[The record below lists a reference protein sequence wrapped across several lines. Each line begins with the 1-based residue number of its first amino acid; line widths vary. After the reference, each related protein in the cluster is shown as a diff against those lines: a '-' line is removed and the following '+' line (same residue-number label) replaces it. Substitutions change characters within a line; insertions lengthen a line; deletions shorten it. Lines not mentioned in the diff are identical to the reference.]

1 MKNIPLHWKIIIG
14 LVLGILWAI
23 ASTSLGWKDF
33 TLDYINPFGVIFINL
48 LKLIAVPL
56 VLFSVI
62 KGMTDLKDIGRL
74 GRMGLKTIIAYL
86 FTTVLAITIG
96 LTMVGVFQPGKYVD
110 DDQRVINRMS
120 YELWVNESEDQQ
132 ILDGKNFLGDPQY
145 EELRAVAADR
155 LSELSSNELV
165 QEKQSTRKKVK
176 DSGPLQFLVDMV
188 PSNIFLSLNDTLM
201 LQVIFFAIFFG
212 VTLVLINP
220 NKAEPVVDFVD
231 GANEVFLKMVD
242 IIMQAAPFFVFA
254 LMAGKLV
261 EMAGDDLGALV
272 ELFKGLSAYMLV
284 VVLGLA
290 IMVFLIYPV
299 IYSLVIGRK
308 RHISFTK
315 SYASFF
321 RGMGPAQLLAFSTSS
336 SAATLPV
343 TMDCVNDNLKV
354 SKEVTSFVLPVG
366 ATVNMD
372 GTSLYQ
378 AIAVIFLAQ
387 MHFVDLSIAQ
397 QATIV
402 LTATLA
408 SIGSAAVPSAGL
420 IMMMIV
426 LESVGLPPAWI
437 AIVFPVDRILDMCRT
452 VVNVT
457 GDATVSS
464 VIGASEN
471 ELEPLEVEFES

>member
-1 MKNIPLHWKIIIG
+1 MKKLALHWKIIIG
-14 LVLGILWAI
+14 LVIGILWAI
-23 ASTSLGWKDF
+23 ASTQFGWKSF
-33 TLDYINPFGVIFINL
+33 TLDYINPWGTIFINL

-62 KGMTDLKDIGRL
+62 KGMTDLKDVGRL
-74 GRMGLKTIIAYL
+74 GRMGVKTLLAYL
-86 FTTVLAITIG
+86 ITTVFAISIG
-96 LTMVGVFQPGKYVD
+96 LTVVGTFKPGNYID
-110 DDQRVINRMS
+110 EDQRIINRMS
-120 YELWVNESEDQQ
+120 YELWVTESEGQEL
-132 ILDGKNFLGDPQY
+132 LDGKFFLGDEKY
-145 EELRAVAADR
+145 AGLRETASARLDELN
-155 LSELSSNELV
+155 SNDLV
-165 QEKQSTRKKVK
+165 QSKQKSTEKVK
-176 DSGPLQFLVDMV
+176 EAGPLQFIVDMV

-220 NKAEPVVDFVD
+220 NKAGPVVSFVD

-284 VVLGLA
+284 VILGLA
-290 IMVFLIYPV
+290 IMVFVIYPV
-299 IYSLVIGRK
+299 IYSLVVGKK
-308 RHISFTK
+308 RNQSFVQAYT
-315 SYASFF
+315 SFF
-321 RGMGPAQLLAFSTSS
+321 KGMGPAQLLAFSTSS
-336 SAATLPV
+336 SAATLPI

-354 SKEVTSFVLPVG
+354 SKEVTSFVLPIG

-378 AIAVIFLAQ
+378 AVAVIFLAQ
-387 MHFVDLSIAQ
+387 MHYVDLSIAQ

-452 VVNVT
+452 VVNVS

-464 VIGASEN
+464 VIGATEN
-471 ELEPLEVEFES
+471 ELEPLKVEIA